1 MTKNVLITGPPGVGK
16 TTVLIRVARSMEGAD
31 GFYTEEMREEGDRVG
46 FRIVSLKGETGVLSH
61 RNMEGEH
68 RVGKYTV
75 DLDSLEEIGVR
86 SIRRALEGGG
96 PVIIDEIGKMELLSP
111 SFKEWVERALDS
123 PYPVLGTIKA
133 GRDTF
138 CDAIKE
144 RGDVTL
150 LEMTRENRDSMYA
163 RLLELID

>member
-1 MTKNVLITGPPGVGK
+1 MPKNVLITGPPGVGK
-16 TTVLIRVARSMEGAD
+16 TTALIKVARSMEGAD
-31 GFYTEEMREEGDRVG
+31 GFYTEEMREERDRVG

-61 RNMEGEH
+61 RDMEGEQ
-68 RVGKYTV
+68 RVGKYIV
-75 DLDSLEEIGVR
+75 DLDSLEEIGVE
-86 SIRRALEGGG
+86 SIRRALEGRG

-123 PYPVLGTIKA
+123 PCSVLATIKA

-138 CDAIKE
+138 CDAIKARE
-144 RGDVTL
+144 DVIL
-150 LEMTRENRDSMYA
+150 VKMTRENRDSMPA